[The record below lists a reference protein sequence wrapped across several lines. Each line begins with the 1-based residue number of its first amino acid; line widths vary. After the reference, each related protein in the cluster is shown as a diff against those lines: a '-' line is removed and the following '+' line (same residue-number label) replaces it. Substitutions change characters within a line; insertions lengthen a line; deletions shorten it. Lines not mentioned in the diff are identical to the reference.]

1 MCLQVIVL
9 VEHRAC
15 VPHHHLLL
23 HPQTQCA
30 CRSLCLVEHR
40 ACVPHHH
47 LLLHPQT
54 KCACRS
60 LCWSKNWRAFLT
72 TTSFYTLKPNAL
84 AGHCVGRTPGVR
96 PSPPPPFAPSNP
108 MCLQVIVLVEERA
121 CVPHHHLLLHPQT
134 KCACRS
140 LCLIEHQA
148 CVPHHHLLLHPQ
160 HCGTLMCL
168 QVVG

>member
-1 MCLQVIVL
+1 MCLQVVVFGRTPGVCSSPPPSFAPSNQMCLQVIVL
-9 VEHRAC
+9 VEELAC

-23 HPQTQCA
+23 HPK
-30 CRSLCLVEHR
+30 
-40 ACVPHHH
+40 
-47 LLLHPQT
+47 T

-60 LCWSKNWRAFLT
+60 LCWSNTGRASLT
-72 TTSFYTLKPNAL
+72 TTSFCTLKPNVL
-84 AGHCVGRTPGVR
+84 AGHCVGRRTGVR
-96 PSPPPPFAPSNP
+96 SSPPPPFAPSNP